1 MNVDLRYM
9 HCPIFG
15 VCANLSVHCN
25 GYSLAALLI
34 PAKLAATVCP
44 AAQKKGA
51 RAPFTRPCLRFSPS
65 KFDKPLHFFF
75 VQLLSG

>member
-1 MNVDLRYM
+1 M
-9 HCPIFG
+9 
-15 VCANLSVHCN
+15 
-25 GYSLAALLI
+25 AATLLI

-51 RAPFTRPCLRFSPS
+51 RAPFTRPCLRFSPG